1 MKTSIWLVSS
11 ALCSVLA
18 ASPAIA
24 QEASKPAVAPSET
37 VDEVVVTAERFGS
50 GLTRATFT
58 LGAEDI
64 QQRPLGAEITQALVK
79 VPGVQ
84 VSTGDTRG
92 GSFSFEIYM
101 RGLSDE
107 QIGLTLDGIPT
118 GDSRFNGGSP
128 PARFIESSN
137 VGKIT
142 VSQSAGDIGAPSRFA
157 LGGFIDFVT
166 DAPRKDF
173 GMTVEGGAGSFD
185 FTRLYARVDTGEIAP
200 GLSSYFT
207 YSTSKNDIWAGRD
220 SRHSKREHYEF
231 KAVKDFDDGSSIQ
244 ARISYNDQ
252 TDNDFNIVTK
262 GEFEAAPR
270 SDRALDAIT
279 GIPAKDIDFGGALGG
294 TRKDWLGYVNG
305 RFKLSDKVTLS
316 VNPYYQTLKGESF
329 RYQDRQR
336 ILTGGDPV
344 R

>member
-231 KAVKDFDDGSSIQ
+231 KAVKDFDDGS
-244 ARISYNDQ
+244 
-252 TDNDFNIVTK
+252 FNEGPGLVQR
-262 GEFEAAPR
+262 P
-270 SDRALDAIT
+270 
-279 GIPAKDIDFGGALGG
+279 
-294 TRKDWLGYVNG
+294 
-305 RFKLSDKVTLS
+305 
-316 VNPYYQTLKGESF
+316 
-329 RYQDRQR
+329 DRQR
-336 ILTGGDPV
+336 LQHRHQGRV
-344 R
+344 RGRAAQRPGSGRHHRHPGQGHRFRRCPGRHAQGLAGLCQRPLQAERQGHAERQSLLPDAEG